1 MRAQPKTPDY
11 TRRAIR
17 KYRDKHDIVQM
28 QLPKGTRDRA
38 LAVGMAP
45 KDMAALVLEE
55 IERREAEKSAG
66 DGVNP

>member
-1 MRAQPKTPDY
+1 MRGQAKTPDY

-38 LAVGMAP
+38 AAVGMAP

-55 IERREAEKSAG
+55 IDRREKSAG
-66 DGVNP
+66 IAPGMV